1 MTNPRSLSR
10 RVTLVQTAVIT
21 AVVLLFS
28 TATISWNAY
37 RLTRQLDDRIA
48 QTLKL
53 AETTLSTA
61 VWQLDHDAARD
72 ILDAVFMDEAVVF
85 AQVVAGQE
93 TVAEKT
99 RPPFSRLNADEVGNP
114 PCCLSRTT
122 VIKKYGEPIGSFN
135 LVVSKAPVR
144 RDILVNAGSTL
155 ALALALILILVITQ
169 ATLHFARKRLIIP
182 LQRLE
187 ASATAIAEGNL
198 DIPVDTSPDCE
209 LRNLTRAFEDMRES
223 MRHLIKDLQTANA
236 KLEDHRAHLET
247 TVRER
252 TEELEH
258 KNDSLNTALDE
269 LRNATLVAERAN
281 LAKSRFLSSMSH
293 EIRTPMNAVLGMAEI
308 LGETELTPD
317 QTRYVQIIRAA
328 GESLLAILSDIIDLS
343 RIETGSL
350 RLDETRFTLSETVD
364 KAFAIIE
371 PRAGQKSLELVC
383 TLAPDVPNR
392 LTGDPKLLTQ
402 VLVHLLGNAVKFTE
416 GGTVRLSVSRAPGRD
431 GGVAV
436 QFSVSD
442 TGPGIPADRLGAIFD
457 SFTQANNSTTREHGG
472 AGLGLT
478 ISKRIV
484 HMMGGR
490 IWAESSVGL
499 GSTFHFTAVF
509 GNASD
514 TETLRADL
522 LCRDEDRGAP
532 SDLPP
537 LPASSILMLEDSRY
551 NAFVIETYL
560 KDTPCRLTVAENA
573 EKGLELFR
581 QGGFD
586 LVLMD
591 IQMPGMDGC
600 DATRTIRQWETRQG
614 LPATP
619 VVALTAYVLDSDV
632 KQCLLAG
639 INHHLAKPV
648 KKSALYDI
656 ITKFVRSGQ

>member
-10 RVTLVQTAVIT
+10 RVTLVQTVVIT
-21 AVVLLFS
+21 AVVLIFS
-28 TATISWNAY
+28 AATISWNAY

-85 AQVVAGQE
+85 AQVLAGQE
-93 TVAEKT
+93 AVAEKA
-99 RPPFSRLNADEVGNP
+99 RPPFSRLDADEVADP
-114 PCCLSRTT
+114 SRYLARTT
-122 VIKKYGEPIGSFN
+122 VIRKYGEPIGSFN

-144 RDILVNAGSTL
+144 RDILANASSTL
-155 ALALALILILVITQ
+155 ALALALILVITQ
-169 ATLHFARKRLIIP
+169 ATLHFARKRLLIP

-187 ASATAIAEGNL
+187 ASASAIAEGNL
-198 DIPVDTSPDCE
+198 DIQVDTAPACE
-209 LRNLTRAFEDMRES
+209 LRTLTRAFEDMRES

-247 TVRER
+247 TVKER
-252 TEELEH
+252 TEELEN

-281 LAKSRFLSSMSH
+281 LAKDRFLSSMSH

-308 LGETELTPD
+308 LSETELTPD
-317 QTRYVQIIRAA
+317 QARYVQIIRTA

-350 RLDETRFTLSETVD
+350 RLDETGFALSETVD
-364 KAFAIIE
+364 KAFATIE
-371 PRAGQKSLELVC
+371 PKAGQKSLELVC
-383 TLAPDVPNR
+383 ALAPDVPDR
-392 LTGDPKLLTQ
+392 LMGDPKRLTQ

-442 TGPGIPADRLGAIFD
+442 TGPGIPADKLGAIFD
-457 SFTQANNSTTREHGG
+457 SFTQANSSTTREHGG
-472 AGLGLT
+472 AGLGLS

-509 GNASD
+509 GDARD
-514 TETLRADL
+514 TETLRVDL
-522 LCRDEDRGAP
+522 PDRDESGSAA
-532 SDLPP
+532 SDIPT
-537 LPASSILMLEDSRY
+537 LPAASILMLEDSRY
-551 NAFVIETYL
+551 NAFVIQTYL
-560 KDTPCRLTVAENA
+560 RDTPCRLTVAENA
-573 EKGLELFR
+573 ETGLELFR

-600 DATRTIRQWETRQG
+600 EATRTIRQWEARQG
-614 LPATP
+614 LPPTP

-632 KQCLLAG
+632 EQCLLAG
-639 INHHLAKPV
+639 MDHHLAKPV
-648 KKSALYDI
+648 KKSTLYDI
-656 ITKFVRSGQ
+656 IVKFVRPAE

>member
-1 MTNPRSLSR
+1 MTNPRSLNR
-10 RVTLVQTAVIT
+10 RMTLVQTAVIT
-21 AVVLLFS
+21 AVVLVFS

-37 RLTRQLDDRIA
+37 GLIRQLDDRIA

-61 VWQLDHDAARD
+61 VWQLDHDAAKD
-72 ILDAVFMDEAVVF
+72 ILDAVFMDEAVIF
-85 AQVVAGQE
+85 AQVLAGKE
-93 TVAEKT
+93 TVAEKA
-99 RPPFSRLNADEVGNP
+99 RPPFSRLDTGGP
-114 PCCLSRTT
+114 RDSSHQLTRTT
-122 VIKKYGEPIGSFN
+122 VIRKYGEPIGSFN
-135 LVVSKAPVR
+135 LVVSKASVR
-144 RDILVNAGSTL
+144 RDIMANAVSTL
-155 ALALALILILVITQ
+155 ALALALILVITQ
-169 ATLHFARKRLIIP
+169 ATLHFARKRLLIP

-187 ASATAIAEGNL
+187 ASASAIAEGNL
-198 DIPVDTSPDCE
+198 DTPVDTSPACE
-209 LRNLTRAFEDMRES
+209 LRNLTRAFDDMRES
-223 MRHLIKDLQTANA
+223 MRHLISDLQKANA

-258 KNDSLNTALDE
+258 KNDSLNTALEE

-281 LAKSRFLSSMSH
+281 LAKSQFLSSMSH

-308 LGETELTPD
+308 LDETELTPD
-317 QTRYVQIIRAA
+317 QARYVQVIRTA
-328 GESLLAILSDIIDLS
+328 GESLLAILNDIIDLS

-350 RLDETRFTLSETVD
+350 RLEETGFILSETVD
-364 KAFAIIE
+364 KAFAAIE
-371 PRAGQKSLELVC
+371 PRAGRKSLELVC
-383 TLAPDVPNR
+383 ALAPDVPDR
-392 LTGDPKLLTQ
+392 LTGDPNRLTQ
-402 VLVHLLGNAVKFTE
+402 VLIHLLGNAIKFTE
-416 GGTVRLSVSRAPGRD
+416 NGTVRLNVSRAPGRD

-442 TGPGIPADRLGAIFD
+442 TGAGIPADRLGAIFD
-457 SFTQANNSTTREHGG
+457 SFTQANSSTTREHGG

-490 IWAESSVGL
+490 IWAESSLGQ

-509 GNASD
+509 GDARD
-514 TETLRADL
+514 AETLRADL
-522 LCRDEDRGAP
+522 PCRDEDSGAP
-532 SDLPP
+532 SDIPP
-537 LPASSILMLEDSRY
+537 LPASSILMFEDSRY
-551 NAFVIETYL
+551 NAFVIQTYL
-560 KDTPCRLTVAENA
+560 KDTPCQLTVAENA
-573 EKGLELFR
+573 EEGLKLFR
-581 QGGFD
+581 QGRYD

-600 DATRTIRQWETRQG
+600 EATRTIRQWEARQG
-614 LPATP
+614 LPPTP

-632 KQCLLAG
+632 EQCLLAG

-656 ITKFVRSGQ
+656 ITKFVRHGQ